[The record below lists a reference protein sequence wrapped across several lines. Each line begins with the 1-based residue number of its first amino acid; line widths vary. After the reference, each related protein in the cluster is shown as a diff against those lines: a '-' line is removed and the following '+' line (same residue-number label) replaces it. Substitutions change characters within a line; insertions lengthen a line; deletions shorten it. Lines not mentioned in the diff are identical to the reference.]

1 MDEQAYKVWSEL
13 HRRRIFGEPMTD
25 EEWAAHEAGCQEID
39 ATVRYDGSLAYQ
51 QEMMKRLDAVEER
64 QLRLTELETALDARI
79 AALESELAEAMPQ
92 QAAGGN

>member
-51 QEMMKRLDAVEER
+51 QELMTRLDAVEER
-64 QLRLTELETALDARI
+64 QRQLTKLENAMDARI

>member
-51 QEMMKRLDAVEER
+51 QELMTRLDAVEAR
-64 QLRLTELETALDARI
+64 QQQQREQEASMDAEVADLKKQLEALTRRR
-79 AALESELAEAMPQ
+79 SVS
-92 QAAGGN
+92 GN